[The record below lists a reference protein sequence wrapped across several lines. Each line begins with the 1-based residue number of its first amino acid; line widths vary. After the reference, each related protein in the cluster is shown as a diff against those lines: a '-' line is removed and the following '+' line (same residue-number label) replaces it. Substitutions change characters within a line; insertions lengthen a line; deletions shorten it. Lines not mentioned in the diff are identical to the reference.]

1 MIKAKGKTTE
11 VLFSKDGEKGTVSVR
26 AHYNMLIL
34 QELATDKKVADR
46 LSIVDEDI
54 KDLPKVILDF
64 QTTKSIDVVIEILKR
79 VRQNIADSERG
90 HGMSFAEAC

>member
-11 VLFSKDGEKGTVSVR
+11 VLFSKDGEKGAVSVQ

-34 QELATDKKVADR
+34 QELTTDKKVADR
-46 LSIVDEDI
+46 LSIVDGDI

-64 QTTKSIDVVIEILKR
+64 QTTKSIDVVIEILNR
-79 VRQNIADSERG
+79 IRQNIKRG